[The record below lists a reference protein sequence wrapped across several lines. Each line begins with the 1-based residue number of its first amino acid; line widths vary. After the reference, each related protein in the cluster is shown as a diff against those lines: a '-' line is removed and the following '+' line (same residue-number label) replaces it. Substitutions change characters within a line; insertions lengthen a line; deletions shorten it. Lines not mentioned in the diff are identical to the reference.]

1 MRTAIRLL
9 SAACAGTALLACGSA
24 GVAPP
29 VPQAAVVP
37 ASEGEQ
43 VITALEQAC
52 VRDPLDPGH
61 WEQLAQALA
70 LQGQGERAA
79 LMRRQ
84 AQSLRTH
91 DLGRDYALLDAWR
104 REAPGRG
111 TPDGREETPPL
122 PPPALARIEVIA
134 VGGAMVQLRRVAAQA
149 PAVQAASHSSPH
161 FSPSQSPSKSPS
173 ASESASASASSLSS
187 SSPASVPQLP
197 GSQPVRLEISNGNG
211 VTGMAAALARTVGG
225 DDVKV
230 VRLTNVRPFAVPV
243 SRVEYR
249 AGQQLAAE
257 TLATRLGMTVTA
269 PREGQ
274 QRAEVRIVLGRDL
287 LSPAVLR
294 QRYLK

>member
-29 VPQAAVVP
+29 GPAGHVL

-43 VITALEQAC
+43 AVTALEQAC
-52 VRDPLDPGH
+52 VHDPLDPGH
-61 WEQLAQALA
+61 WEQLAQALE

-91 DLGRDYALLDAWR
+91 DLERDYALLAARR
-104 REAPGRG
+104 REELERSMPNRAEEAP
-111 TPDGREETPPL
+111 PHPPQ
-122 PPPALARIEVIA
+122 ALARIEVIA

-149 PAVQAASHSSPH
+149 PAGSALMGQAA
-161 FSPSQSPSKSPS
+161 
-173 ASESASASASSLSS
+173 SS
-187 SSPASVPQLP
+187 SSPVAVA
-197 GSQPVRLEISNGNG
+197 GNQPVRLEISNGNG
-211 VTGMAAALARTVGG
+211 VTGMAAALARTMRG

-249 AGQQLAAE
+249 ADQQEAAE
-257 TLATRLGMTVTA
+257 ALATRLGMTVTA